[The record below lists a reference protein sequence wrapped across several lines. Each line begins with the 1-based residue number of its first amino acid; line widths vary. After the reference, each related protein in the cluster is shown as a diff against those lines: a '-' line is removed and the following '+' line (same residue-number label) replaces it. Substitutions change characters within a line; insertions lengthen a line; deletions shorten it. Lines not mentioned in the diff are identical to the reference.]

1 MLRGASVLTRST
13 GRIVG
18 RSTRMG
24 SSVRYYSTVDEPKSG
39 SIGKKLLWTTL
50 LTTAAYSGATYY
62 ALQNKAFYDTFTT
75 YVPGGEQV
83 LDFLED
89 LSQDEDLRQYAT
101 KANEFKDFAVIH
113 SALLK
118 TKALEAKEKATEI
131 YENTHELVS
140 KLKGENQDVRAQG
153 PAPITRVK
161 RTLKKDGLFTN
172 VMEGGEP
179 VKAAFAPT
187 DIPDLD
193 GLADTMARLV
203 VVLNESGMTGHAK
216 RLVDFASRDI
226 QLLASDLKTQEKEQ
240 AELVKQTAALLQ
252 IADELQNKVTE
263 HRKEIAVNV
272 EEAKAQSDARIAEK
286 ETTMRDAFAVENATL
301 EQHLMEVG
309 QKELDHQRTVYLEAL
324 ANELKE
330 RAVELQRGYVAQVKK
345 QVEEERGGR
354 LSNVDEV
361 VARQGS
367 LERMACTN
375 AEYLDD
381 SRKAHQLLVAIE
393 SLKQVAYAGNKQTF
407 LDELKALEALSASS
421 SPFANVAEKQNE
433 ALVHVVVSSISK
445 TVAEDGIDSL
455 AQLVD
460 RFEIVSREVRE
471 ASLIPEEGSSMMSHV
486 LSIILS
492 KFLFRKEGLVEG
504 DDIEARLARA
514 KYYLDYA
521 HDLESAAREV
531 NQLSGWPK
539 TLATDWLNAAR
550 RHLEVKQALE
560 VMRTQAV
567 LTSMLQ
573 LN

>member
-13 GRIVG
+13 ARISG
-18 RSTRMG
+18 RSTRLG
-24 SSVRYYSTVDEPKSG
+24 SSVRCYSTVDEPKRG
-39 SIGKKLLWTTL
+39 SIGKTLLWTTL

-89 LSQDEDLRQYAT
+89 LSQDEELRQYAT
-101 KANEFKDFAVIH
+101 KANELKDFAVIH

-118 TKALEAKEKATEI
+118 TKALEAKDKATEF
-131 YENTHELVS
+131 YENTHDLVS
-140 KLKGENQDVRAQG
+140 KLKGEDQDVRAQG

-179 VKAAFAPT
+179 VKAAFTPT
-187 DIPDLD
+187 NIPDLD
-193 GLADTMARLV
+193 GLAQTMARLV
-203 VVLNESGMTGHAK
+203 AVLNESGMTGHAK

-226 QLLASDLKTQEKEQ
+226 QLLASDLKSQESEQ

-263 HRKEIAVNV
+263 HRKEIASKV

-309 QKELDHQRTVYLEAL
+309 QKELEHQRTVYLEAL
-324 ANELKE
+324 TNELKE
-330 RAVELQRGYVAQVKK
+330 RAIELQRGYVAQVKK

-354 LSNVDEV
+354 LSKVDEV
-361 VARQGS
+361 VSRQGA

-421 SPFANVAEKQNE
+421 SPFANNAEKQNE

-445 TVAEDGIDSL
+445 TVAENGIDSL

-492 KFLFRKEGLVEG
+492 KFLFPKEGLVEG

-514 KYYLDYA
+514 KYHLDYS

-531 NQLSGWPK
+531 NQLKGWPK

-560 VMRTQAV
+560 VRTHY
-567 LTSMLQ
+567 
-573 LN
+573 